1 MKKITKIAIS
11 LLPLIVL
18 ILGCGPTRL
27 EMDYGTSYQLQK
39 YSQTFNP
46 QAEKNL
52 KPVVGLNGKAAQNA
66 VEKYQK
72 AFEKSSDSSATYQ
85 FSIGS
90 TGNLAK

>member
-1 MKKITKIAIS
+1 MKKITKIAIG

-46 QAEKNL
+46 QAEKNK
-52 KPVVGLNGKAAQNA
+52 KPVTGLNGKAAQNA

-72 AFEKSSDSSATYQ
+72 GFEQTTSGSTTYQ

-90 TGNLAK
+90 MGDK

>member
-1 MKKITKIAIS
+1 M
-11 LLPLIVL
+11 LLMLVL

-39 YSQTFNP
+39 HSQTLNP
-46 QAEKNL
+46 QAEKN
-52 KPVVGLNGKAAQNA
+52 KNPVVGLNGKAAQNA

-72 AFEKSSDSSATYQ
+72 GFEKSTQSSTSYQ

-90 TGNLAK
+90 MGDK